1 MLRIYLLLTLLSA
14 VLTNNAQAYDARL
27 YHRLAAFHAPVVFQ
41 KTGHNPK
48 ADAITRF
55 DFDGDFAGNNNWKNL
70 ETAATPAAAYY
81 DVRETKTHY
90 FVMYAYF
97 HPRDYSYFCIP
108 WICHENDL
116 EGVMLT
122 IEKSKSDWQG
132 RVVAIQTLA
141 HDRIYTHEG
150 IGGIRPIEETDVR
163 APAAQAASKKTA
175 IFIEWGGHGIY
186 AWDPAEQKK
195 LDTDKPTYLYTHE
208 QLMQLAAEKH
218 AKDWLV
224 YEFGPEAQDPNGADH
239 GIYSYELLPIHD
251 ELWSRREMV
260 GKGHVFTKLF
270 DFKGERF
277 SIADVPEAFAG
288 EKYGNGRARPPW
300 AWKDMFSGSDNRGEW
315 FLDPAVYV
323 AKKLKKYAKDI
334 SLDYIHN
341 PYVH

>member
-1 MLRIYLLLTLLSA
+1 MTRFYLLLSLLVCSYGPA
-14 VLTNNAQAYDARL
+14 HAYDTRL
-27 YHRLAAFHAPVVFQ
+27 FYRLAAFHAPVVFQ

-55 DFDGDFAGNNNWKNL
+55 DFDGDLVGNNNWKNL
-70 ETAATPAAAYY
+70 EEHSTPAAAYY

-90 FVMYAYF
+90 FVMYAFF

-108 WICHENDL
+108 WVCHENDL

-122 IEKSKSDWQG
+122 IEKTKSDWHG
-132 RVVAIQTLA
+132 RVIAVQTLA

-150 IGGIRPIEETDVR
+150 IGGIRPIEGDEPELR
-163 APAAQAASKKTA
+163 GPAATSSKKAA
-175 IFIEWGGHGIY
+175 IYIEWGGHGIY
-186 AWDPAEQKK
+186 AWDPADQKK

-208 QLMQLAAEKH
+208 QLLHFAAQTH
-218 AKDWLV
+218 VKDWLV
-224 YEFGPEAQDPNGADH
+224 YDYGAEAQDPKGANH

-251 ELWSRREMV
+251 ELWARRELV
-260 GKGHVFTKLF
+260 GKGNVFSKVF
-270 DFKGERF
+270 DFKGERY
-277 SIADVPEAFAG
+277 SIADVPESFAG

-323 AKKLKKYAKDI
+323 TKKLKKYSKEI
-334 SLDYIHN
+334 SLEYIHN